1 MTMLDGQLADHPGS
15 PDHPAWHY
23 NSHGLPWTK
32 ENHMTNKKETPPEKT
47 SVPQQEKLTEND
59 LVNVATEL
67 SDEDM
72 KDVSGGLGEAIF
84 GEAA

>member
-1 MTMLDGQLADHPGS
+1 
-15 PDHPAWHY
+15 
-23 NSHGLPWTK
+23 
-32 ENHMTNKKETPPEKT
+32 MTNKKETSPEKT
-47 SVPQQEKLTEND
+47 LVPQQEKLTEND